1 MRDLILGLVMGV
13 ANVLPGISGG
23 TIAFV
28 SGRYSEI
35 IRALASLL
43 KFKAKR
49 EEIWLLTK
57 IGVGAIVSI
66 VALSKFIDE
75 LYQNFPA
82 KTSSFFA
89 GLIAGGLF
97 FLWKSIRFNFRASL
111 MMALGAL
118 SMFGISL
125 LPKGELSGA
134 LWIFTGGFIAGGA
147 MILPGIS
154 GSSMLVILG
163 IYDDAIGAVAKMNL
177 KVLTALGV
185 GAVLGIFVI
194 SVLMKK
200 LVESWENDT
209 ISFLYGL
216 TLTGLF
222 YVISVNS
229 SITFLILGFLSMIA
243 LEKII

>member
-35 IRALASLL
+35 IKALASLL
-43 KFKAKR
+43 KLRARR
-49 EEIWLLTK
+49 EEIWLLVK
-57 IGVGAIVSI
+57 IGLGALISI
-66 VALSKFIDE
+66 VTLSKFIDE
-75 LYQNFPA
+75 LYRSFPV

-97 FLWKSIRFNFRASL
+97 FLWKSVKFNFKASL
-111 MMALGAL
+111 MMAAGAL
-118 SMFGISL
+118 SMMGISL
-125 LPKGELSGA
+125 LPKGELSGN
-134 LWIFTGGFIAGGA
+134 LWILVGGFIAGGA

-163 IYDDAIGAVAKMNL
+163 IYDDAVGAVAEMKF
-177 KVLTALGV
+177 KVLTILGA
-185 GAVLGIFVI
+185 GAALGIFVV
-194 SVLMKK
+194 SMLMKK
-200 LVESWENDT
+200 LVEKWENET

-222 YVISVNS
+222 YIVSVNS
-229 SITFLILGFLSMIA
+229 SITFLTLGFLSMIA
-243 LEKII
+243 LEKMM

>member
-1 MRDLILGLVMGV
+1 MRDLILGLIMGV

-35 IRALASLL
+35 IKALASLL
-43 KFKAKR
+43 RLKASR
-49 EEIWLLTK
+49 EEVWLLVK
-57 IGVGAIVSI
+57 IGVGALISI

-75 LYQNFPA
+75 LYHNFPM

-97 FLWKSIRFNFRASL
+97 FLWKSVRFNFKASL
-111 MMALGAL
+111 MMAVGAL
-118 SMFGISL
+118 SMIGISF
-125 LPKGELSGA
+125 LPKGELSGS

-163 IYDDAIGAVAKMNL
+163 IYDEAVGAVAKMNL
-177 KVLTALGV
+177 KILAFLGV
-185 GAVLGIFVI
+185 GAILGIFVVSI
-194 SVLMKK
+194 LMKR
-200 LVESWENDT
+200 LVERWENET

-222 YVISVNS
+222 YVISANS
-229 SITFLILGFLSMIA
+229 SITFLVLGFLSMIA
-243 LEKII
+243 LERIM